1 MPDLAALVPA
11 LGIGSWLLV
20 TLGALVV
27 GFSKTALPGAGTIAV
42 GLFALAMPAKESTA
56 ALLLLLIVGDLTALW
71 VYRREPDIKMLVR
84 LIPSVMIGVV
94 LGTIFFATVGG
105 DVVRGT
111 IGVILLALVAVTVW
125 RRRSAE
131 RADRLATSTTT
142 AAEAT
147 AAEATTGATGATAR
161 ATATAG
167 VTETPAATA
176 DGETSAAAAN
186 GETSAATADGEA
198 SAAAAD
204 VDLARTESTASTG
217 AASPAA
223 TATAGRDARAGRGAT
238 VGPEESSGTRTWISR
253 AVYGLLGGFT
263 TMVANAGGPVM
274 TMYFYAMRLPVLTFL
289 GTAAWFFAIVN
300 ILKLPFS
307 ASLGL
312 FSRDTFVMDAMLI
325 PVVLLGAF
333 VGAKI
338 AKRVSQG
345 VFEKAVLVLTVVSA
359 LGLLVI

>member
-1 MPDLAALVPA
+1 MPELAALVPA
-11 LGIGSWLLV
+11 LGIGPWLLV
-20 TLGALVV
+20 ILGALVV

-94 LGTIFFATVGG
+94 AGTVFFATVGG

-111 IGVILLALVAVTVW
+111 IGIILLALVAVTVW
-125 RRRSAE
+125 RRRAAE
-131 RADRLATSTTT
+131 RTKRLS
-142 AAEAT
+142 AAHE
-147 AAEATTGATGATAR
+147 G
-161 ATATAG
+161 
-167 VTETPAATA
+167 PAATA
-176 DGETSAAAAN
+176 A
-186 GETSAATADGEA
+186 
-198 SAAAAD
+198 
-204 VDLARTESTASTG
+204 VD
-217 AASPAA
+217 
-223 TATAGRDARAGRGAT
+223 TATAAVATGAGTDAPAEPRDAGSGTDTARPGRGVT
-238 VGPEESSGTRTWISR
+238 VGPADPSPTRIWISR
-253 AVYGLLGGFT
+253 ATYGLLGGFT

-333 VGAKI
+333 VGA
-338 AKRVSQG
+338 RVARRFSQG